1 MSKTKATFSKK
12 PARAGLARFKLF
24 LFAALFLVSGTAGL
38 IYEIV
43 WERLLELYFGVT
55 MVAITL
61 IVSAYMAGL
70 GLGSLFGGRVAR
82 RVKFLLFVYG
92 AVEIGIGLFG
102 VVSPSLFTWVGQ
114 ATAGSPYWL
123 VFLLSFALLLIP
135 TFLMGMTLPLLSQ
148 AFIERVDVSG
158 QVVGLLYG
166 INTLGA
172 AAGSAL
178 AGYLLIGHSGLDG
191 AIRYAF
197 YANAGIGLLAILFD
211 RWRALSRAAVFPS
224 EKEKTVPRRQAPWGY
239 RSLLLASFLT
249 GFLGLGYE
257 MLWIRV
263 LHITNK
269 STVYSFP
276 TVLAVFLFGLA
287 VGGYLWGRRA
297 DQTDDPAGL
306 FIRLELAVGL
316 TAGLCFLALYHAL
329 NLAAIQA
336 WLSENFTHFQQP
348 VTPMVAPE
356 GGFVFSRRALFY
368 SLLAYLPPF
377 LLLILPASLLMG
389 GGLPVL
395 DRLAIE
401 SPQVAG
407 RRVGEIHL
415 ANILGSV
422 LGSLVISFI
431 LLPGI
436 GSEWTLK
443 TLIAASLIF
452 PLLGWLNRRQ
462 FRLERG
468 WWPFLA
474 SLLALLL
481 LLPGRGLFYTRLYE
495 SGTGER
501 AVIHETAETVLALT
515 YRGAEDRTLW
525 IGGEINSRY
534 PSPGYWEAQ
543 ALNCAA
549 ASHPDRILVIGY
561 GGGHTA
567 YFATLLPGV
576 EQITLVELIPDL
588 IPFLAESTPLTQIT
602 LSDPRLDSVADDG
615 RRYLY
620 AHPEAR
626 FDLIIIDPLRNY
638 TAGHNNLYSLEA
650 LTLYREHLTPGGVFC
665 AWHDEYHII
674 PATLAAAFPY
684 VDQYGDYSIASS
696 QPLVY
701 DLDYMNFTAERFL
714 ISNPERSPASIYD
727 YFVPTTIL
735 QGFIRDQDQIR
746 RDEAETPLLRDLYP
760 YLEYYISNVPFMP
773 LVVGDPATRPAF
785 AARLSGCD
793 AACQE
798 AIIDR
803 R

>member
-1 MSKTKATFSKK
+1 MPKTPTKAVEAP
-12 PARAGLARFKLF
+12 PARAGLARFKLL
-24 LFAALFLVSGTAGL
+24 LFAALFLISGAAGL

-70 GLGSLFGGRVAR
+70 GLGSLFGGRIAR
-82 RVKFLLFVYG
+82 RVQSLLLAYG

-102 VVSPSLFTWVGQ
+102 LVSPGLFTWVGQ

-148 AFIERVDVSG
+148 AFIARVDVSG
-158 QVVGLLYG
+158 RVIGLLYG

-211 RWRALSRAAVFPS
+211 RWRAVFPPA
-224 EKEKTVPRRQAPWGY
+224 EEKTAPRRPVRWGY
-239 RSLLLASFLT
+239 RSLLFASFLT

-276 TVLAVFLFGLA
+276 TVLAIFLSGLA
-287 VGGYLWGRRA
+287 VGGYIWGRRA
-297 DQTDDPAGL
+297 DQTRDAARM
-306 FIRLELAVGL
+306 FIQLELAVAL
-316 TAGLCFLALYHAL
+316 TAGACFLVFYQALTL
-329 NLAAIQA
+329 PAIQA
-336 WLSENFTHFQQP
+336 WLRENFAHFQQP

-415 ANILGSV
+415 ANIVGSV
-422 LGSLVISFI
+422 LGSLAISFI
-431 LLPGI
+431 LLPAI

-443 TLIAASLIF
+443 VLMAAGLLF

-462 FRLERG
+462 FRLARDG
-468 WWPFLA
+468 WPFLA
-474 SLLALLL
+474 PLLALLL
-481 LLPGRGLFYTRLYE
+481 LLPARGAFYVRLYE
-495 SGTGER
+495 SGTGDR
-501 AVIHETAETVLALT
+501 AVVRETAETVLALT
-515 YRGAEDRTLW
+515 DRSEAERTLW

-534 PSPGYWEAQ
+534 PSPGSWERQ
-543 ALNCAA
+543 TLNCAA
-549 ASHPDRILVIGY
+549 ASHPRRILIIGY

-567 YFATLLPGV
+567 YFTTLLPGV

-588 IPFLAESTPLTQIT
+588 IPFLAESTPLTRLT
-602 LSDPRLDSVADDG
+602 LSDPRLDPVADDG

-626 FDLIIIDPLRNY
+626 FDLIITDPLRSY

-650 LTLYREHLTPGGVFC
+650 LELYRQHLTPGGVFC
-665 AWHDEYHII
+665 AWHDESHII

-684 VDQYGDYSIASS
+684 VDQYGNYSVASS
-696 QPLVY
+696 QPLIY
-701 DLDYMNFTAERFL
+701 DLEYMNFAAERFL
-714 ISNPERSPASIYD
+714 TSNPERSPISVYED
-727 YFVPTTIL
+727 MTPTVVL
-735 QGFIRDQDQIR
+735 QEFLRDQEQIR
-746 RDEAETPLLRDLYP
+746 SDEAETPLLRDLYP
-760 YLEYYISNVPFMP
+760 YLEYYINNVPFMP
-773 LVVGDPATRPAF
+773 LVIRDPAARPRYAE
-785 AARLSGCD
+785 RILGCD

-798 AIIDR
+798 TIISGR
-803 R
+803 

>member
-1 MSKTKATFSKK
+1 MPKTNIPSAEKS
-12 PARAGLARFKLF
+12 RAGLARFKLI
-24 LFAALFLVSGTAGL
+24 LFAALFLVSGMAGL
-38 IYEIV
+38 IYEIA

-55 MVAITL
+55 MVSITL

-70 GLGSLFGGRVAR
+70 GLGSLFGGRIAR
-82 RVKFLLFVYG
+82 QVKSLLFVYG
-92 AVEIGIGLFG
+92 LVEIGIGLFG
-102 VVSPSLFTWVGQ
+102 LVSPPLFTWVGQ

-158 QVVGLLYG
+158 RVVGLLYG

-172 AAGSAL
+172 AGGSAL

-191 AIRYAF
+191 AIHFAF
-197 YANAGIGLLAILFD
+197 YANAIIGLLAILFD
-211 RWRALSRAAVFPS
+211 RWRALSRAAVFAS
-224 EKEKTVPRRQAPWGY
+224 DKEKTTPRGQVRWGY
-239 RSLLLASFLT
+239 RSLLFASFLT

-276 TVLAVFLFGLA
+276 TVLAIFLAGLA
-287 VGGYLWGRRA
+287 VGGYVWGRRA
-297 DQTDDPAGL
+297 DQQRDAARM
-306 FIRLELAVGL
+306 FIQIELAVAL
-316 TAGLCFLALYHAL
+316 VAGLCFLLFYHAL
-329 NLAAIQA
+329 NLPAIQA
-336 WLSENFTHFQQP
+336 WLRENFTHFQQP
-348 VTPMVAPE
+348 VTPMVAPQ
-356 GGFVFSRRALFY
+356 GGYVFSRRALFY

-377 LLLILPASLLMG
+377 LLLILPASILMG

-415 ANILGSV
+415 ANIVGSV
-422 LGSLVISFI
+422 LGSLAISFV

-443 TLIAASLIF
+443 TLMAASLIF

-462 FRLERG
+462 VRLERSL
-468 WWPFLA
+468 WPFLA
-474 SLLALLL
+474 SLLVLLL
-481 LLPGRGLFYTRLYE
+481 LLPGRGRFYIRLYE
-495 SGTGER
+495 AGTGDR
-501 AVIHETAETVLALT
+501 AVVHETAETVLALT
-515 YRGAEDRTLW
+515 YRSEEERTLW
-525 IGGEINSRY
+525 IGGEINSLY
-534 PSPGYWEAQ
+534 PSPGYWEGQ

-549 ASHPDRILVIGY
+549 ASHPARILIIGY

-576 EQITLVELIPDL
+576 AQITLVELIPDL
-588 IPFLAESTPLTQIT
+588 IPFLADSTPLTQIT
-602 LSDPRLDSVADDG
+602 LSDPRLDSVSDDG

-650 LTLYREHLTPGGVFC
+650 LTLYRQHLAPGGVFC
-665 AWHDEYHII
+665 AWHDEFHII

-684 VDQYGDYSIASS
+684 VDQYGNYSIASS
-696 QPLVY
+696 QPLRY
-701 DLDYMNFTAERFL
+701 DLDYMTFAAERFL
-714 ISNPERSPASIYD
+714 ASNPERAPASIRD
-727 YFVPTTIL
+727 YFVPTVIL
-735 QGFIRDQDQIR
+735 QGFLRDQDQIR
-746 RDEAETPLLRDLYP
+746 SDEAETPILRDLYP
-760 YLEYYISNVPFMP
+760 YLEYYINNVPYMP
-773 LVVGDPATRPAF
+773 LVLGDPDARPRY
-785 AARLSGCD
+785 AARISGCD

-798 AIIDR
+798 TIIYR

>member
-1 MSKTKATFSKK
+1 MRPSSPTR
-12 PARAGLARFKLF
+12 PNRASLVRLKLI

-70 GLGSLFGGRVAR
+70 GLGSLFGGRIAR
-82 RVKFLLFVYG
+82 RVRSLLFLYG
-92 AVEIGIGLFG
+92 LVEIGIGLFG
-102 VVSPSLFTWVGQ
+102 LVSPSLFTWVGR

-148 AFIERVDVSG
+148 AFIERVEGSG
-158 QVVGLLYG
+158 EVIGLLYG

-172 AAGSAL
+172 AGGSAL
-178 AGYLLIGHSGLDG
+178 AGYLLIGRSGLDG
-191 AIRYAF
+191 TILYAF
-197 YANAGIGLLAILFD
+197 SANAAIGLLAVLFD
-211 RWRALSRAAVFPS
+211 RWRSLVNAAPRAS
-224 EKEKTVPRRQAPWGY
+224 EAPPPPQRRGWGY

-276 TVLAVFLFGLA
+276 TVLAIFLFGLA
-287 VGGYLWGRRA
+287 AGGYLWGRRA
-297 DQTDDPAGL
+297 DQTSNPLGL
-306 FIRLELAVGL
+306 FIKLELAVGIV
-316 TAGLCFLALYHAL
+316 AGLCFLAAYHAL
-329 NLAAIQA
+329 SLPPIQA
-336 WLSENFTHFQQP
+336 WLSENFDHFQQP
-348 VTPMVAPE
+348 ITPMVAPE

-368 SLLAYLPPF
+368 SMLAYLPPF
-377 LLLILPASLLMG
+377 LLMILPASILMG

-395 DRLAIE
+395 DRIAIE
-401 SPQVAG
+401 SPQIAG

-415 ANILGSV
+415 ANIVGSV

-443 TLIAASLIF
+443 ALMAASLAF
-452 PLLGWLNRRQ
+452 PLIGWMNQRTK
-462 FRLERG
+462 FDIERG
-468 WWPFLA
+468 LWLPLA
-474 SLLALLL
+474 LLALLLL
-481 LLPGRGLFYTRLYE
+481 LLPGRGRFYVRLYE
-495 SGTGER
+495 TGTGND
-501 AVIHETAETVLALT
+501 AIVHETGETVLALT
-515 YRGAEDRTLW
+515 REAGNRSVLW
-525 IGGEINSRY
+525 IGGEINSLY
-534 PSPGYWEAQ
+534 PSPGYWEGQ

-549 ASHPDRILVIGY
+549 ATRPKHILIIGY

-567 YFATLLPGV
+567 YLTTILPGV
-576 EQITLVELIPDL
+576 EQITIVELIPDL
-588 IPFLAESTPLTQIT
+588 IPFLAESTPLAQTV
-602 LSDPRLDSVADDG
+602 LADPRVHSLADDG

-620 AHPEAR
+620 ANPEAR

-650 LTLYREHLTPGGVFC
+650 LTLYRQHLAPGGVFC
-665 AWHDEYHII
+665 AWHDEFHII
-674 PATLAAAFPY
+674 PATLASVFPY
-684 VDQYGDYSIASS
+684 VDQYGNYSIAGI

-701 DLDYMNFTAERFL
+701 DLEYMTVSTERFL
-714 ISNPERSPASIYD
+714 TSSPERLPASIYD
-727 YFVPTTIL
+727 YFVPTVIL
-735 QGFIRDQDQIR
+735 EGFLRDQDQIR
-746 RDEAETPLLRDLYP
+746 SEEAETPVLRDMRP
-760 YLEYYISNVPFMP
+760 YLEYYINNVPYMP
-773 LVVGDPATRPAF
+773 LVFSDPAGLRAY
-785 AARLSGCD
+785 ADRIAGCD
-793 AACQE
+793 SECQE
-798 AIIDR
+798 RIINR